1 MRTVAD
7 TPMDFRKGGTRH
19 GLRSAFRLEPS
30 QFPDSVNHAHFP
42 STVLEAGE
50 WYRGEIRY
58 RFRTD
63 RDA

>member
-1 MRTVAD
+1 V
-7 TPMDFRKGGTRH
+7 H
-19 GLRSAFRLEPS
+19 
-30 QFPDSVNHAHFP
+30 HAHFP
-42 STVLEAGE
+42 STVLGAGE